1 MPVLQDRARNSGRRY
16 PRMTAGSVVHDHL
29 RSFLAY
35 LEGER
40 ASSPHTV
47 TAYAADLTRFCGELV
62 RDTRPLARVDRAYLR
77 QYVGGLYDDGR
88 SASTVSRHVA
98 SLKSFFRFLVR
109 RGILRANP
117 AATLAQPKKARLLPA
132 VLEESAVVTMLDSVD
147 PSTPSG
153 SRDRAVLE
161 VLYGGGIRLQELLAL
176 RLGDIDRHDGTI
188 KVLGKGRKERIVPV
202 GRSAMKALDAYFGKR
217 TGLAAQSRGQAGDV
231 VFLTD
236 RGSPLYARFVQRL
249 VRARIREV
257 SEIARQSPHV
267 LRHSVATH
275 LLNRGADLR
284 AVKEL
289 LGHASLST
297 TQVYTPV
304 AATQRK
310 RVYRQ
315 AHPKA

>member
-1 MPVLQDRARNSGRRY
+1 MSVLQKRARNPGRRD
-16 PRMTAGSVVHDHL
+16 PGMTSGSVVLDHL
-29 RSFLAY
+29 RSFLGY

-40 ASSPHTV
+40 ASSPHTI
-47 TAYAADLTRFCGELV
+47 TAYAADLSRFCGELT
-62 RDTRPLARVDRAYLR
+62 RRMRPLDRVDRVYLR
-77 QYVGGLYDDGR
+77 EYIGGLYDDGR
-88 SASTVSRHVA
+88 SASTVARHVA

-109 RGILRANP
+109 RGILRSNP
-117 AATLAQPKKARLLPA
+117 AATLAQPKKARKLPA
-132 VLEESAVVTMLDSVD
+132 VLEETAVARMLDSVD

-153 SRDRAVLE
+153 SRDRAILE
-161 VLYGGGIRLQELLAL
+161 VLYGGGLRLQELLAL
-176 RLGDIDRHDGTI
+176 RLGDIVRHDGTI
-188 KVLGKGRKERIVPV
+188 KVLGKGRKQRIVPV
-202 GRSAMKALDAYFGKR
+202 GRSAMKALDIYVGQR
-217 TGLAAQSRGQAGDV
+217 PDLAAVSRGQAGDV

-236 RGSPLYARFVQRL
+236 GGRPLYARYVQRL

-297 TQVYTPV
+297 TQVYTHV
-304 AATQRK
+304 SATQLK
-310 RVYRQ
+310 RVYHQ
-315 AHPKA
+315 THPKA

>member
-1 MPVLQDRARNSGRRY
+1 
-16 PRMTAGSVVHDHL
+16 MTAGSVAHDHV

-40 ASSPHTV
+40 ASSPNTV
-47 TAYAADLTRFCGELV
+47 TAYAADLTRFCGSLI
-62 RDTRPLARVDRAYLR
+62 RDTRPLDRVDRSYLR

-88 SASTVSRHVA
+88 SSSTVARHVA

-109 RGILRANP
+109 RGVLRVNP
-117 AATLAQPKKARLLPA
+117 AATLAQPRKARRLPA
-132 VLEESAVVTMLDSVD
+132 VLEESAVVTMLDSMD
-147 PSTPSG
+147 SSTPWG
-153 SRDRAVLE
+153 SRDRAILE
-161 VLYGGGIRLQELLAL
+161 VLYGGGIRLQELLEL
-176 RLGDIDRHDGTI
+176 RLGDIDRHDDTI

-202 GRSAMKALDAYFGKR
+202 GRGALKALDAYVGQR
-217 TGLAAQSRGQAGDV
+217 HELAVQGSGYAGDV
-231 VFLTD
+231 LFLTNGG
-236 RGSPLYARFVQRL
+236 RPLYARFVQRL

-297 TQVYTPV
+297 TQIYTHV
-304 AATQRK
+304 SATQLK
-310 RVYRQ
+310 RVYHQ